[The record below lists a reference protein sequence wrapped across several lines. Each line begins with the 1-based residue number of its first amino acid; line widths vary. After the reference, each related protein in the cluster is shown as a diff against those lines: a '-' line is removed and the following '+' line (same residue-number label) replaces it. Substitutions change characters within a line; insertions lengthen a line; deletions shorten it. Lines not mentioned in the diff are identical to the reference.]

1 MSISHRLKKT
11 LLRVRVRVRVFA
23 SQQKG
28 PNIPFSSARD
38 GPETI
43 EDYNFCL
50 LIVDNEG
57 IAQ

>member
-11 LLRVRVRVRVFA
+11 LLRVRVRVFA